1 MSPMNRRLDIPRLL
15 EKNITELQE
24 QSFALGNSPMSLSPW
39 QPSHLEQQLSETI
52 TNPLIALLQGTVF
65 SVDEVEMLLHLADL
79 TAVEEMNHELFGGSN
94 ESLAE
99 PLTMDINSV
108 TDDSYSDSDQES
120 DLSQSSNE
128 ANAGSRGSSPLKGAG
143 ESLSYSNQSSLV
155 LSDEGDEMYGE
166 EAMAES
172 VLSPVVDINDIIS
185 PEVTVGN
192 ELNLRRKI
200 LRIEIDSNQESVTE
214 VDDGEYKY
222 NDRCLQ
228 IIVDSCQESE
238 RKALDK
244 FGKDAL
250 QTLIISRPDSVITKT
265 DIKYKMSENNL
276 LTLTESYKSLTKD
289 IKVNKIKLFEE
300 SLQEWIDVTQDSVKA
315 VPGDCSKSSEISSAS
330 FSSLKVSRIETS
342 DSRQKPN
349 DSVES
354 QPDSSDYKPVY
365 SDSSFNANQLYNKPP
380 NILVY
385 TGENSS
391 TNYAKFNCIKESLSL
406 CLQPDHYAIY
416 MLTLKEVTTV
426 PWNDNTLLLI
436 VSCDKVPEVASQTLS
451 DFVLKGGNIL
461 NFCSEL
467 KLPTLNVNIVITSVE
482 KKIILLNYKDSKL
495 KLMERK
501 LKYDTS
507 DEQVVIF
514 PLLFQEPVIS
524 ELRSP
529 TTPGVIIIS
538 QVHLELDALMVS
550 SDEHELQ
557 ELKQSNKER
566 LLIFQDLLSSCLGML
581 CGTSHH
587 HSLTPGFVL
596 TVSTAILERFL
607 LSTKKFSQGKVSCK
621 DVTLHFVDRLPE
633 QLTPSLLDDEIPVVY
648 NVHDMKDCLTFDL
661 QKYKSHLQTKELGQV
676 ILYFDTVSTT
686 MDILEGFTDVSGI
699 LAIARYQTK
708 GRGRSGN
715 QWLSPNGCAMFTLHV
730 SFSVKSFLGQS
741 LPFLQHLTTLAVIQ
755 AVCHRSGYEDISL
768 KIKWPNDIY
777 CGSLAKIGGVLVN
790 SSICGKTVNCFVGC
804 GINISNSY
812 PTICVNDLIKFH
824 NQATG
829 SKLEQ
834 LTIEEVLAL
843 TLTRLEVLI
852 SSFQTYGASKILP
865 LYYSHW
871 LHNKQEVWLEELQEK
886 ATIQGLDKYGFLEV
900 DTSYGIVS
908 LQPDGNSFDMMRNL
922 IRQKK

>member
-15 EKNITELQE
+15 EKNITVELQE

-538 QVHLELDALMVS
+538 Q
-550 SDEHELQ
+550 
-557 ELKQSNKER
+557 
-566 LLIFQDLLSSCLGML
+566 
-581 CGTSHH
+581 
-587 HSLTPGFVL
+587 
-596 TVSTAILERFL
+596 AILERFL